1 MYASHLELAP
11 PLSKG
16 VGVALPQVGDSIP
29 TLARFEN
36 PTFTGYPL
44 AVLTPILCSY
54 RGIEIILSVRRR
66 EAAMTEG
73 KDPCRHFLWAACEY
87 HDSTPQHPI
96 FQTR

>member
-1 MYASHLELAP
+1 MLRIWSWP
-11 PLSKG
+11 RLSRKG
-16 VGVALPQVGDSIP
+16 WVSPLPQVGNSIP

-44 AVLTPILCSY
+44 AVPTPILCSY

-73 KDPCRHFLWAACEY
+73 KDPCRHFLWAAREY
-87 HDSTPQHPI
+87 YDSTPQHPI